1 MNETTI
7 NNFLRQ
13 NPVLMEKNR
22 GRTDVRAILENYG
35 PEEIGNLV
43 WDSDYD
49 TLQKVKNILAAHID
63 FLLKKLRRAE
73 REAKK

>member
-22 GRTDVRAILENYG
+22 GRTDVRAILESLG
-35 PEEIGNLV
+35 PVEIGDLV
-43 WDSDYD
+43 SDCEYD
-49 TLQKVKNILAAHID
+49 FQQKVKNILAAHID
-63 FLLKKLRRAE
+63 YILKKLRRIE
-73 REAKK
+73 REANK